1 MDYTYHAESPLG
13 GITLASD
20 GRALT
25 GLWFDGQK
33 HFAETLAPDH
43 ADKLLPVFEE
53 TLRWLDQYFSSIYP
67 DFTPPL
73 APRGSAFRQ
82 AVWQALLTI
91 PCGRTMTYGQIAEKI
106 TGPAGTGRVSARA
119 VGGAVGHNPISL
131 IIPCHR
137 VTGAGGIL
145 TGYAGG
151 IDKKERL
158 LRLEQAFIDHSA
170 G

>member
-73 APRGSAFRQ
+73 APRGTAFQQR
-82 AVWQALLTI
+82 VWALLREI
-91 PCGRTMTYGQIAEKI
+91 PYGA
-106 TGPAGTGRVSARA
+106 TVSYGDLAARLGCPSARA
-119 VGGAVGHNPISL
+119 VGQAVGRNPISL
-131 IIPCHR
+131 LIPCHR
-137 VTGAGGIL
+137 VLGAGGRL

-151 IDKKERL
+151 LWRKEAL
-158 LRLEQAFIDHSA
+158 LRLEGLLPGEALPCR
-170 G
+170 